1 MEPDRGHA
9 AWVYHVAVV
18 PQSQAIFPTAEEQT
32 EFDVQDI
39 HVNRCFH
46 EQCEPARFFFKKM
59 LKSGQ
64 IVIELFSGLGM

>member
-1 MEPDRGHA
+1 LVAAERLIQPNGSHA
-9 AWVYHVAVV
+9 ARVYHVAVV

-46 EQCEPARFFFKKM
+46 EQCEPASFFFKKW
-59 LKSGQ
+59 KA
-64 IVIELFSGLGM
+64 